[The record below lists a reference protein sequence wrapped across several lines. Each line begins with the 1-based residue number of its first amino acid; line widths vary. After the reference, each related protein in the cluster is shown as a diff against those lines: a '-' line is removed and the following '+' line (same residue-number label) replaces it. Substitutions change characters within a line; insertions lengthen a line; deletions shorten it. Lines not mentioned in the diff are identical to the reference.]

1 VKWNAFLLHFC
12 HLWFLDTCQSFP
24 IISFVAWFN
33 FLSLCVHVI
42 VCVSIIELVYACRCI
57 LFAKCIVFLGGK
69 LLLLSFNLSSILLYT
84 KLQMKFMILEYTVLR
99 WSNL

>member
-1 VKWNAFLLHFC
+1 M
-12 HLWFLDTCQSFP
+12 
-24 IISFVAWFN
+24 
-33 FLSLCVHVI
+33 HVI
-42 VCVSIIELVYACRCI
+42 VCVSIIELVYACHCI
-57 LFAKCIVFLGGK
+57 LAKCIVFLGGK